1 MLKLFEYKKIECNL
15 KPRHFGFMA
24 KVLLAAMPAENHDFP
39 VTNQLCERVAVHAYN
54 IWKKEDFNYSDLLE
68 CITDIIRYFH

>member
-1 MLKLFEYKKIECNL
+1 MWKILSMKTNSLHMLKLFKYKKIECNL

-54 IWKKEDFNYSDLLE
+54 I
-68 CITDIIRYFH
+68 